1 MGLDPLRDVRIREA
15 MRAHDLDALICRLP
29 ENVLLLTGYWP
40 LSGFAFVFYPRE
52 GPVSLVAVTTEMAS
66 VPDGVV
72 DDVRSFDWGVLGAD
86 DPYVSVRRHLT
97 EVIRAARLQ
106 RARIGYEGSFEAV
119 APGHMAGE
127 TMAPAGVTH
136 AMIACAAPDA
146 RLVDATPAL
155 YRARARKTK
164 TEIAKLRR
172 ANDVAALGLEAF
184 RAYYEPGRAEA
195 EVAAHVEAAILS
207 QGIGYH
213 GARHARA
220 WTQLMTGPESA
231 RAHTPH
237 PATSSRVIQR
247 GDLGLLELGTVV
259 DGYWSDLTRTLV
271 AGASPTTRQQ
281 ELYAAIMAA
290 HAAAMSTARPGMTG
304 ADVDAVVRAEV
315 ERRGFGALFM
325 HHTGHGLGFRY
336 HEPHPLLHPDSGDI
350 IEEGMVCSIEPGLYI
365 EGFGGL
371 RLEENVVFT
380 ETGVSLLSVC
390 PTALTPAADVPAPRA
405 SGSDGRHIRGVMVDI
420 CGRRQHERSAGR
432 SPHPG
437 LLADD
442 DGAVGD
448 AASR

>member
-155 YRARARKTK
+155 YRARARPRPRSPSYGAPMTS
-164 TEIAKLRR
+164 RR
-172 ANDVAALGLEAF
+172 W
-184 RAYYEPGRAEA
+184 
-195 EVAAHVEAAILS
+195 
-207 QGIGYH
+207 
-213 GARHARA
+213 A
-220 WTQLMTGPESA
+220 WRRFAPI
-231 RAHTPH
+231 
-237 PATSSRVIQR
+237 TSR
-247 GDLGLLELGTVV
+247 
-259 DGYWSDLTRTLV
+259 
-271 AGASPTTRQQ
+271 
-281 ELYAAIMAA
+281 
-290 HAAAMSTARPGMTG
+290 
-304 ADVDAVVRAEV
+304 
-315 ERRGFGALFM
+315 
-325 HHTGHGLGFRY
+325 
-336 HEPHPLLHPDSGDI
+336 
-350 IEEGMVCSIEPGLYI
+350 
-365 EGFGGL
+365 
-371 RLEENVVFT
+371 
-380 ETGVSLLSVC
+380 
-390 PTALTPAADVPAPRA
+390 
-405 SGSDGRHIRGVMVDI
+405 DGRK
-420 CGRRQHERSAGR
+420 RRWRPTSKQPS
-432 SPHPG
+432 
-437 LLADD
+437 
-442 DGAVGD
+442 
-448 AASR
+448 